1 MVLAIS
7 KIYIIRFPNLQLEFQ
22 NIDCE
27 DKSFV
32 HEIMHWKLQGIK
44 VEQPKRDIHSV
55 DMAFQYSRGSSN
67 LQKVFSSTSNV
78 LYGQVQFQHF
88 ILIWLSN
95 LGLKACAYP
104 IMITRIFPLQDII
117 KKTSPITDQ
126 KFHIGANFSS
136 KMTGKAWKIITED
149 FRVFQILGFDNLRT
163 NTYQF
168 ILMFKK
174 KSSDRIMKTH
184 VEL

>member
-1 MVLAIS
+1 MNCTKSILWISTYEGNSSNFWKMVLAIS

-136 KMTGKAWKIITED
+136 KMT
-149 FRVFQILGFDNLRT
+149 V
-163 NTYQF
+163 
-168 ILMFKK
+168 
-174 KSSDRIMKTH
+174 SKT
-184 VEL
+184 VL